1 MPLATGEKIG
11 AYEILALIGAGG
23 MGEVYRARDTKLKR
37 DVALKVL
44 PDAFARDPGR
54 MARFQREAEVLASL
68 NHPNIAPIYGVEKR
82 ALVMELVEGESPQG
96 PLPFEDACKISMQI
110 ADALEYAHDRGVIHR
125 DLKPANVKVTPDGVV
140 KLLDFGLAKAFS
152 ETPDAAS
159 LDPENSPTF
168 TLGATVAGTV
178 MGTAAYM
185 SPEQAKGKRVDERA
199 DIWSWGVVLY
209 ELLTGERLF
218 KGDEAA
224 DTLAQVLTKEP
235 DWNRTPVQVQRL
247 LQRCLEKDPKKRLR
261 DIGDARLLLKDA
273 QEMTTSPP
281 VQVSRRP
288 VVLWSLL
295 GVLVLI
301 AAALGA
307 GLWAPWRTRPM
318 DRPLM
323 WLSVDLGP
331 DARASR
337 DFTAAISPDGT
348 RLVFPIGDAGA
359 SRLAVR
365 SLGQPNATPLAGTED
380 AVNPFFSPNGEW
392 VAFGAS
398 GKLKKISIHGGPP
411 MTLCDGGAF
420 HGGAWGEDG
429 FIVASF
435 GNSAG
440 LSRVPESG
448 GSPQPLTKLESG
460 ELTHR
465 WPQILP
471 GRKAVLFSASSHY
484 STWEEAHVEVLSLKT
499 GQRKTVVH
507 GGFYG
512 RYLPSGHLVY
522 LRRGTLYG
530 MAFDIDR
537 LEPTGPPANLLEGIA
552 ASIYGG
558 GQFDFSRNGTLVY
571 LAGNPS
577 IEAKRKL
584 VWIDA
589 AGKTQPFFA
598 IPERFYG
605 PALSPDGK
613 RLAIAIGAVGAS
625 DLWVYDLQREIPTKL
640 PTAGHVL
647 LGPVWAPDG
656 KHLVY
661 GAEPGSNNGVMWI
674 RADGG
679 GEPQPLTR
687 DDAHLGHVPASVS
700 PDGRFV
706 LFGTGKSAQILTID
720 TTDPDHPKAGATEP
734 LPETSAP
741 NISTGTISPDGHWL
755 AYASGASGTLQVFV
769 RPFANGKI
777 AGSGVWQISAAGG
790 ALPVWSCAARQLL
803 YVTSEGRIMV
813 VDYTVEG
820 DSFHGLKP
828 RLWADKL
835 IGTTSGGMP
844 LLGHPIFDLTP
855 DGTRIIAWEPQEQ
868 PKEAKVDLHVTM
880 LLNWFDEL
888 RRRLPPSGK

>member
-1 MPLATGEKIG
+1 VSPKQTIAHYRITAKLGE
-11 AYEILALIGAGG
+11 GG
-23 MGEVYRARDTKLKR
+23 MGEVWRATDTKLDR
-37 DVALKVL
+37 DVAVKIL
-44 PDAFARDPGR
+44 PAAFAADAGR
-54 MARFQREAEVLASL
+54 MARFEREAKILASL
-68 NHPNIAPIYGVEKR
+68 NHPQIAAIYGVEEQ
-82 ALVMELVEGESPQG
+82 ALVMELVEGESPKG
-96 PLPFEDACKISMQI
+96 PMPFEDAWKIALQI
-110 ADALEYAHDRGVIHR
+110 ADALEYAHERGVIHR

-159 LDPENSPTF
+159 LDPENSPTVS
-168 TLGATVAGTV
+168 LGATVAGTV

-185 SPEQAKGKRVDERA
+185 APEQAKGKRVDKRA

-209 ELLTGERLF
+209 ELLTGERVF

-235 DWNRTPVQVQRL
+235 DWDRAPVQVQRL

-273 QEMTTSPP
+273 QEMTASPP
-281 VQVSRRP
+281 VQASRRS

-295 GVLVLI
+295 GAMVLI

-307 GLWAPWRTRPM
+307 GLWRATRPA

-323 WLSVDLGP
+323 WFSVDLGP
-331 DARASR
+331 DARAGR

-348 RLVFPIGDAGA
+348 RLVFPIGDPGA

-365 SLGQPNATPLAGTED
+365 SLGQPNATPLAGTEGGD
-380 AVNPFFSPNGEW
+380 NPFFSPDGEW
-392 VAFGAS
+392 VAFGADR
-398 GKLKKISIHGGPP
+398 KLKKIPIHGGPP
-411 MTLCDGGAF
+411 TTLCDAASLR
-420 HGGAWGEDG
+420 GGAWGEDG
-429 FIVASF
+429 FIVAVL
-435 GNSAG
+435 GNAAG
-440 LSRVPESG
+440 LSRVPENG
-448 GSPQPLTKLESG
+448 GSPQPLTKLENA

-471 GRKAVLFSASSHY
+471 GRKAVLFSASS
-484 STWEEAHVEVLSLKT
+484 SQGNWEDAHVEVLSLKT
-499 GQRKTVVH
+499 GQRKTVVR
-507 GGFYG
+507 GGFFG

-522 LRRGTLYG
+522 LRGGTLYG

-537 LEPTGPPANLLEGIA
+537 LEPAGPPATLVEGVA
-552 ASIYGG
+552 ASMLGG

-577 IEAKRKL
+577 FDAKRKL

-589 AGKTQPFFA
+589 GGKTQPFFA
-598 IPERFYG
+598 APDRFNG
-605 PALSPDGK
+605 LALSPDGK
-613 RLAIAIGAVGAS
+613 RLAVSIEGS

-640 PTAGHVL
+640 PTGGHL
-647 LGPVWAPDG
+647 YLGLVWAPDG

-661 GAEPGSNNGVMWI
+661 GSDPSSNNRVMWI

-679 GEPQPLTR
+679 VEPQPLTR
-687 DDAHLGHVPASVS
+687 DDTHRVQIPASVS

-706 LFGTGKSAQILTID
+706 LIASGRGLQSLAID
-720 TTDPDHPKAGATEP
+720 ATDPDHPKAGAI
-734 LPETSAP
+734 ETLMNSSVTPGGEA
-741 NISTGTISPDGHWL
+741 ISPDGRWL

-790 ALPVWSCAARQLL
+790 AYPVWSRVAAARQLL
-803 YVTSEGRIMV
+803 YVTSAGRIMV

-820 DSFHGLKP
+820 DSFNVLKQRP
-828 RLWADKL
+828 WTDKL
-835 IGTTSGGMP
+835 IGTTAGSRPYGQGGP
-844 LLGHPIFDLTP
+844 VFDLTL
-855 DGTRIIAWEPQEQ
+855 DGRRIIAWEPQEQ
-868 PKEAKVDLHVTM
+868 PKEPKANLHVTI
-880 LLNWFDEL
+880 LQSWFDEL
-888 RRRLPPSGK
+888 RRRLPPAGK